1 MKLDRILD
9 LFLPGDIDL
18 KVPSFSKC
26 DDPEIIKK
34 FIEKLPYTNF
44 KNINDKIF
52 KENDLKKIIK
62 DLKSKGIKIDFIIE
76 ESLKFYFSRSLVVK
90 PLTGRDIPYVKT
102 KYKM

>member
-44 KNINDKIF
+44 NNINDKIF
-52 KENDLKKIIK
+52 KENDFKKIIQ
-62 DLKSKGIKIDFIIE
+62 DLKNRGIKIDFVIRVMF
-76 ESLKFYFSRSLVVK
+76 L
-90 PLTGRDIPYVKT
+90 
-102 KYKM
+102 